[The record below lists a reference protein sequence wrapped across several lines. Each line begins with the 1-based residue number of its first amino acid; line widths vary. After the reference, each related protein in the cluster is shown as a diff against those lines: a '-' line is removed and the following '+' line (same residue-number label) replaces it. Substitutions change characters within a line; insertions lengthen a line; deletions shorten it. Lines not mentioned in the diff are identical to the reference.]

1 MKKTLIKFLPLMAA
15 VMIATSCSKDDDTNT
30 IASPENAEPA
40 VEAQTKYIPFSLT
53 VSNGRSLKKIAFDGN
68 SDQDI
73 KVSFE
78 KSDEQTLT
86 MNIVSTEDPNLNS
99 TLKLT
104 NYEKGIFSGE
114 INEELLGKTVVATIS
129 LGNTIDEV
137 KPVEIDN
144 TAPKGF
150 TKNLVTG
157 IGSEDEEEPD
167 FYSTVSLQ
175 DLIGKCPHEFA
186 SEDFRLEEGCTIKLT
201 DQTNFYEIIMS
212 PNQRELDYHDGIG
225 RYTVEVNKEG
235 KVWIACGDLFRTNFY
250 FNYSEN
256 GGNIYTINRSGFVD
270 LGIHEILWA
279 DKNIGAE
286 NSYDPGNY
294 YAWGETEIK
303 TDYNWSTY
311 PYCDNGDQFDIT
323 QNQVPE
329 TFNKYGKYELDVSGV
344 QSIDYE
350 KLDSKDDVAYKT
362 NKKWRMPTIDDYDDL
377 KNECEWV
384 WTDDYNGIAGYLVY
398 KKSFDESHEYS
409 PETDTHI
416 FLPNAG
422 GYIGESLKGIGANE
436 GYIGCYWASDYH
448 YETDPDQ
455 GNCLMFGFEQDPEF
469 NPVGSFYYSTGS
481 TYRCLGSPVRA
492 VRDCSEY
499 FQME

>member
-53 VSNGRSLKKIAFDGN
+53 VSNGRSLKKIAFEGN

-78 KSDEQTLT
+78 KSDEQNLT
-86 MNIVSTEDPNLNS
+86 MDIVSTDDPNLNS

-114 INEELLGKTVVATIS
+114 INEKLLGKTVYAIIWFE
-129 LGNTIDEV
+129 NTYID
-137 KPVEIDN
+137 KPDDN

-157 IGSEDEEEPD
+157 IGSEDEEEPN

-175 DLIGKCPHEFA
+175 DLMGKCTHIFR
-186 SEDFRLEEGCTIKLT
+186 SENFTLKEGSTIKLT

-212 PNQRELDYHDGIG
+212 PNQHQFDASDGYEYQTIKL
-225 RYTVEVNKEG
+225 NKEG
-235 KVWIACGDLFRTNFY
+235 KVWIACGDVFETNFY
-250 FNYSEN
+250 FNYSKD
-256 GGNIYTINRSGFVD
+256 GGNIFTIDRSGFVD
-270 LGIHEILWA
+270 LGIQGILWA

-294 YAWGETEIK
+294 YAWGETETK
-303 TDYNWSTY
+303 KDYNWGTY
-311 PYCDNGDQFDIT
+311 KFCVDGEQSDIT
-323 QNQVPE
+323 NYQVPE
-329 TFNKYGKYELDVSGV
+329 TFKQYG
-344 QSIDYE
+344 QSIDIE
-350 KLDSKDDVAYKT
+350 NDDVAYKT

-384 WTDDYNGIAGYLVY
+384 WTTNYNGKAGYLVY
-398 KKSFDESHEYS
+398 KKSSDESHEYS
-409 PETDTHI
+409 PETDAHI
-416 FLPNAG
+416 FFPNAG
-422 GYIGESLKGIGANE
+422 AYFGDGVMGIGAE
-436 GYIGCYWASDYH
+436 QGYVGSYWTSDYY
-448 YETDPDQ
+448 YETMPAE
-455 GNCLMFGFEQDPEF
+455 GKCLIFGLNQDQDPF
-469 NPVGSFYYSTGS
+469 IPVGSFYYSTGS
-481 TYRCLGSPVRA
+481 TPRCLGCPVRA
-492 VRDCSEY
+492 VRYY
-499 FQME
+499 FPVQ